1 MEEIVPSS
9 RVLLGRVE
17 GGGGQNLPD
26 NTISKIFQ
34 LDSTRSNLFS
44 KLDSFWKSILVN
56 STSRRIQPFIQQVNK
71 FDLYCTWKSSSTY

>member
-44 KLDSFWKSILVN
+44 KLDSFWKSI
-56 STSRRIQPFIQQVNK
+56 
-71 FDLYCTWKSSSTY
+71 Y